1 MAALYELLR
10 GFQAGHDQSSGQLLK
25 DVLANDPNQV
35 YQGLLTVLL
44 RLVFI
49 LFAEDRGLLSTDPVY
64 TNHYGI
70 GGLFERLRAD
80 EARYPDTMK
89 WKGSGSTD
97 DAANFSCVVAPQ

>member
-1 MAALYELLR
+1 VVSTRLAGQVMAALYELLR

-89 WKGSGSTD
+89 WKG
-97 DAANFSCVVAPQ
+97 